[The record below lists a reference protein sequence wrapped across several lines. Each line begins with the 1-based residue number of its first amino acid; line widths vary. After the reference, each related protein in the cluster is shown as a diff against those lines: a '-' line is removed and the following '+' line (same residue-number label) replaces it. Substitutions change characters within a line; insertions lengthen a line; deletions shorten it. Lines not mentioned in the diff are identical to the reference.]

1 MLKAQPGEFLAS
13 GHANKKLGPHVRFAA
28 GEGVDPHAAK
38 RLQAYLDEPAFT
50 ILACLP
56 PGSDGRWEPFIDEL
70 GRRGYDISSF
80 RFSIFLRGMGPRV
93 PRRPSVPQGKP
104 GVLAA
109 RWGREVHDTTPDIMS
124 FWGAPA
130 SSADSHLFQS
140 LLSSHT
146 ANAEEFVRMSL
157 HSFPTHPNMLER
169 LRAFGFDQRTLR
181 LHVRKTPG
189 APSDVDEDDD
199 DD

>member
-1 MLKAQPGEFLAS
+1 MLEAQPGEFLAA
-13 GHANKKLGPHVRFAA
+13 GHANKVLGPHVRFAA
-28 GEGVDPHAAK
+28 GEGVDPAAAK

-56 PGSDGRWEPFIDEL
+56 GSDGRWKPFIAEL

-80 RFSIFLRGMGPRV
+80 RFSIFLRGMGPRIARW
-93 PRRPSVPQGKP
+93 PGVPQGQP

-109 RWGREVHDTTPDIMS
+109 RWGREVHERTPDIMS

-130 SSADSHLFQS
+130 RSADSHLFQS

-146 ANAEEFVRMSL
+146 ANAAEFARMSL
-157 HSFPTHPNMLER
+157 HSFPTHPSMLDR
-169 LRAFGFDQRTLR
+169 LQAFGFDKRTLR
-181 LHVRKTPG
+181 LHVRKP
-189 APSDVDEDDD
+189 ADALSVDEDDED
-199 DD
+199 E